1 MYIRITYIHIELQAR
16 LVELLRINIVTR
28 ADVSEEAL
36 PTGTKKKL
44 KNIIIISRRVRGG
57 AAYRHKNQNVRIK

>member
-1 MYIRITYIHIELQAR
+1 MYAYIYIHTHIHTNKHIELQAR

-36 PTGTKKKL
+36 PTGTKNKTKK
-44 KNIIIISRRVRGG
+44 
-57 AAYRHKNQNVRIK
+57 YYYY